1 MSPRLLDHQT
11 HLDRE
16 NILLDCA
23 HAFIQ
28 KENIATL
35 TIDKLVKE
43 LPFSKGTVYNHFSSK
58 EDLLLGLCNRGM
70 NILAEMFS
78 RANTFDGIPRERGL
92 AIHFAYMLYAKLYPT
107 LFMLVLTAKTSNITD
122 RASPTRQA
130 EHLRLEGRLIGPII
144 SIFQD
149 SLAKREINPP
159 VAMTLEQLA
168 FACWSLSFG
177 TNALL
182 LQNIEHCG
190 TRSGLIVE
198 RELINNVNI
207 LFDGFRFQP
216 LTQEFDWTKT
226 LSRLQLE
233 TFHQEV
239 TELNNRGY
247 ILAI

>member
-1 MSPRLLDHQT
+1 MSPRILDHKAQ
-11 HLDRE
+11 LERE

-28 KENIATL
+28 RESIAAL

-43 LPFSKGTVYNHFSSK
+43 LPFSKGTVYNHFNGK

-70 NILAEMFS
+70 SILAELFS
-78 RANTFDGIPRERGL
+78 RAHKYEGLPREQGL

-122 RASPTRQA
+122 KASASRQE
-130 EHLRLEGRLIGPII
+130 EHLQLEGKLIGPIV

-149 SLAKREINPP
+149 SLDRGEISPP
-159 VAMTLEQLA
+159 VPMTLEQLS

-182 LQNIEHCG
+182 LQNIERCG
-190 TRSGLIVE
+190 TRSNLIVE

-207 LFDGFRFQP
+207 LFDGFQFRP
-216 LTQEFDWTKT
+216 LTHEFDWANTISKFK
-226 LSRLQLE
+226 SI
-233 TFHQEV
+233 TFFQEV
-239 TELNNRGY
+239 NLLKDRGY

>member
-1 MSPRLLDHQT
+1 MSPRILDYQT
-11 HLDRE
+11 QQDRE

-28 KENIATL
+28 RENIATL

-70 NILAEMFS
+70 TILTGMFN
-78 RANTFDGIPRERGL
+78 RANAFNGIPRERGL

-122 RASPTRQA
+122 KASTARQD
-130 EHLRLEGRLIGPII
+130 EHLQLEALLIAPII
-144 SIFQD
+144 SIFKD
-149 SLAKREINPP
+149 SLAKGEINPP
-159 VAMTLEQLA
+159 VSMTLEQLS

-190 TRSGLIVE
+190 TRSSLIVE
-198 RELINNVNI
+198 RELLNNVNI
-207 LFDGFRFQP
+207 LFDGFQFQP
-216 LTQEFDWTKT
+216 LTQEFDWTQT
-226 LSRLQLE
+226 LFKLKQI
-233 TFHQEV
+233 TFHPEI
-239 TELNNRGY
+239 TELEGKGY
-247 ILAI
+247 ILRI

>member
-1 MSPRLLDHQT
+1 MSPRILDHQT
-11 HLDRE
+11 QLDRE
-16 NILLDCA
+16 NTLLDCA

-28 KENIATL
+28 RENIATL

-70 NILAEMFS
+70 TILAEMFN
-78 RANTFDGIPRERGL
+78 RASHYNGIPRERGL

-122 RASPTRQA
+122 KASAARQD
-130 EHLRLEGRLIGPII
+130 EHLQLEGLLIGPIV

-149 SLAKREINPP
+149 SLAKGEINPP
-159 VAMTLEQLA
+159 VPMTLEQLS

-190 TRSGLIVE
+190 TRSTLVVE
-198 RELINNVNI
+198 RELMNNVNI
-207 LFDGFRFQP
+207 LFDGFRFRP

-226 LSRLQLE
+226 LAKLKTM
-233 TFHQEV
+233 TFHQEI
-239 TELNNRGY
+239 TELKDRGY

>member
-1 MSPRLLDHQT
+1 MSPRILDHKTQ
-11 HLDRE
+11 LERE

-23 HAFIQ
+23 QAFI
-28 KENIATL
+28 KRESIAAL

-43 LPFSKGTVYNHFSSK
+43 LPFSKGTVYNHFTSK

-70 NILAEMFS
+70 SILADLFS
-78 RANTFDGIPRERGL
+78 RARQFDGLSREQGL

-122 RASPTRQA
+122 KASTSRQE
-130 EHLRLEGRLIGPII
+130 EHLNLEGQLIGPIV

-149 SLAKREINPP
+149 SLKRGEIAPP
-159 VAMTLEQLA
+159 MPMTLEQLS

-182 LQNIEHCG
+182 LQNIERCG
-190 TRSGLIVE
+190 TRASLIVE

-207 LFDGFRFQP
+207 LFDGFQFRP
-216 LTQEFDWTKT
+216 LTKEHDWTKT
-226 LSRLQLE
+226 ISKLKST
-233 TFHQEV
+233 TFYQEV
-239 TELNNRGY
+239 NLLKDRGF

>member
-1 MSPRLLDHQT
+1 MSPRILDHQT
-11 HLDRE
+11 QQDRE
-16 NILLDCA
+16 SILLDCA
-23 HAFIQ
+23 HAFIHR
-28 KENIATL
+28 ENIATL

-70 NILAEMFS
+70 TILAGMFR
-78 RANTFDGIPRERGL
+78 RASTFNGIPRERGL
-92 AIHFAYMLYAKLYPT
+92 AIHFAYMLYAKLHPT

-122 RASPTRQA
+122 KASTTRQD
-130 EHLRLEGRLIGPII
+130 EHLQLEAQLISPII

-149 SLAKREINPP
+149 SLAKGEINPP
-159 VAMTLEQLA
+159 VSMTLEQLS

-190 TRSGLIVE
+190 NRSGLRVE

-226 LSRLQLE
+226 LSKLKQI
-233 TFHQEV
+233 TFHQEI
-239 TELNNRGY
+239 TELENRGH